1 MRPMGACISH
11 IYQIT
16 GPTRATLEIW
26 EKVDTTSEGAAWSLS
41 QLQGPGNS
49 HIYDA
54 SLREGV
60 AELIQRAAHNYNKG
74 SAVRKRARCIENID
88 DEVAPH
94 MYHESWDYLVRYF
107 PALEAVRHQ
116 ENNNG

>member
-1 MRPMGACISH
+1 MCTRPPRRSSSWLRDILSNLSPIATAG
-11 IYQIT
+11 
-16 GPTRATLEIW
+16 GPKARDLCLVAHPPTKE
-26 EKVDTTSEGAAWSLS
+26 
-41 QLQGPGNS
+41 
-49 HIYDA
+49 
-54 SLREGV
+54 RE
-60 AELIQRAAHNYNKG
+60 
-74 SAVRKRARCIENID
+74 RCIENID